1 MAEVPNYY
9 WDACMWI
16 ALIQREAGRFEACQH
31 IIERAQRG
39 EVKIWTS
46 AFTLAE
52 VYKPNKESDILS
64 VSNDEAFE
72 DYIEQDFVVSVQVD
86 MDVGVAARRLL
97 RKHPSI
103 RKPQDAIHIATALL
117 NNVDELHTFDRGDM
131 LALNEMLPR
140 ADGNRLKIVT
150 PQPPPHPDE
159 GTLLE
164 PLIPRNGTDN

>member
-1 MAEVPNYY
+1 MPNYY

-16 ALIQREAGRFEACQH
+16 ALIQREPGRFEACQH

-52 VYKPNKESDILS
+52 VYKPNKESDLLS
-64 VSNDEAFE
+64 EPDDKAFE
-72 DYIEQDFVVSVQVD
+72 DYIEQDFVTLVQVD
-86 MDVGVAARRLL
+86 MDIGVAARRLL
-97 RKHPSI
+97 RKHASI

-117 NNVDELHTFDRGDM
+117 NNVDELHTFDRNDM
-131 LALNEMLPR
+131 LALDGRLNR
-140 ADGNRLKIVT
+140 ADGTKLRIVT

-164 PLIPRNGTDN
+164 VLIARNGTDR